1 MNRNFNFKKKFGQNF
16 LIDKDKTQRIVDLIN
31 ANEDDLII
39 EIGPGAGALTK
50 RLVKKNAKLICYEID
65 EDTKEYLLPLEND
78 KTKIVY
84 KDFLTANVK
93 EDIKDIEYKNLYI
106 VGNLPYY
113 ITTPIIEKIIKEEVN
128 VKKMVFMVQKEV
140 GERFASKPNTREYGS
155 ITVFLNYYFNIK
167 QEFIVGRKCFNPSPN
182 VDSVVISLNQK
193 AERKQVDMKKFDKL
207 VRDSFQFKRKNLRN
221 NLKNYDLDKVN
232 EILSDYK
239 LDITHRA
246 EELDYTIFV
255 DLCNRLF

>member
-50 RLVKKNAKLICYEID
+50 RLVKKKAKLICYEID

-193 AERKQVDMKKFDKL
+193 AERKQVDMKKFDRL

-221 NLKNYDLDKVN
+221 NLKNYDLEKIN

>member
-1 MNRNFNFKKKFGQNF
+1 MEKLNKNF
-16 LIDKDKTQRIVDLIN
+16 
-31 ANEDDLII
+31 II
-39 EIGPGAGALTK
+39 KQI
-50 RLVKKNAKLICYEID
+50 
-65 EDTKEYLLPLEND
+65 
-78 KTKIVY
+78 
-84 KDFLTANVK
+84 
-93 EDIKDIEYKNLYI
+93 
-106 VGNLPYY
+106 LPYY
-113 ITTPIIEKIIKEEVN
+113 ITTPIIEKIIKEEVD

-182 VDSVVISLNQK
+182 VDSMVISLNQK
-193 AERKQVDMKKFDKL
+193 SERIKVDMKKFDRL

-221 NLKNYDLDKVN
+221 NLKNYDLDKIN
-232 EILSDYK
+232 EILSKYN

-255 DLCNRLF
+255 DLCNNLF

>member
-1 MNRNFNFKKKFGQNF
+1 MNKNFNFKKKFGQNF

-31 ANEDDLII
+31 ADSDDLII

-65 EDTKEYLLPLEND
+65 EDTKEYLLPLENE

-84 KDFLTANVK
+84 KDFLTASVQ

-167 QEFIVGRKCFNPSPN
+167 QEFIVGRKCFNPAPN

-193 AERKQVDMKKFDKL
+193 AERKQVDMKKFDRL

-221 NLKNYDLDKVN
+221 NLRNYDLDKVN

>member
-1 MNRNFNFKKKFGQNF
+1 MNKNFNFKKKFGQNF

-31 ANEDDLII
+31 ANEEDLII

-65 EDTKEYLLPLEND
+65 EDTKEYLLPLENE
-78 KTKIVY
+78 KTKIIY
-84 KDFLTANVK
+84 KDFLTANIQ
-93 EDIKDIEYKNLYI
+93 EDIKDIEYTNLYI

-140 GERFASKPNTREYGS
+140 GERFASKPNSREYGS

-167 QEFIVGRKCFNPSPN
+167 QEFIVGRRCFNPAPN
-182 VDSVVISLNQK
+182 VDSMVISLNQK
-193 AERKQVDMKKFDKL
+193 PDRLPVDMKKFDRI

-232 EILSDYK
+232 EILSKYK
-239 LDITHRA
+239 YDITHRA
-246 EELDYTIFV
+246 EEFDYKVFV
-255 DLCNRLF
+255 DLSNNLF

>member
-1 MNRNFNFKKKFGQNF
+1 MNKNFNFKKKFGQNF

-93 EDIKDIEYKNLYI
+93 EVIKDIEYKNLYI

-221 NLKNYDLDKVN
+221 NLKKYDLDKVN

>member
-1 MNRNFNFKKKFGQNF
+1 MNKSFNFKKKFGQNF

-113 ITTPIIEKIIKEEVN
+113 ITTPIIEKIIKEEVD

-193 AERKQVDMKKFDKL
+193 PERIPVDMKKFDRL
-207 VRDSFQFKRKNLRN
+207 VRESFQFKRKNLRN
-221 NLKNYDLDKVN
+221 NLRNYDLDKVN
-232 EILSDYK
+232 DILSDYK

>member
-1 MNRNFNFKKKFGQNF
+1 
-16 LIDKDKTQRIVDLIN
+16 
-31 ANEDDLII
+31 
-39 EIGPGAGALTK
+39 
-50 RLVKKNAKLICYEID
+50 
-65 EDTKEYLLPLEND
+65 
-78 KTKIVY
+78 
-84 KDFLTANVK
+84 
-93 EDIKDIEYKNLYI
+93 
-106 VGNLPYY
+106 
-113 ITTPIIEKIIKEEVN
+113 
-128 VKKMVFMVQKEV
+128 MVQKEV

-167 QEFIVGRKCFNPSPN
+167 QEFIVGRKCFNPAPN

-193 AERKQVDMKKFDKL
+193 AERKQVDMKKFDRL

-221 NLKNYDLDKVN
+221 NLRNYDLDKVN

>member
-167 QEFIVGRKCFNPSPN
+167 QEFIVGRKCFNPAPN

-193 AERKQVDMKKFDKL
+193 AERKQVDMKKFDRL

>member
-1 MNRNFNFKKKFGQNF
+1 MNKNFNFKKKFGQNF

-50 RLVKKNAKLICYEID
+50 RLVKKNANLICYEID

-193 AERKQVDMKKFDKL
+193 TERKQVDMKKFDRL

>member
-113 ITTPIIEKIIKEEVN
+113 ITTPIIEKIIKEEVT

>member
-1 MNRNFNFKKKFGQNF
+1 MNKNFNFKKKFGQNF

-78 KTKIVY
+78 KTKIIY

-193 AERKQVDMKKFDKL
+193 AERKQVDMKKFDRL

>member
-1 MNRNFNFKKKFGQNF
+1 MNKNFNFKKKFGQNF

-50 RLVKKNAKLICYEID
+50 RLVKKYAKLICYEID

-128 VKKMVFMVQKEV
+128 VKKMIFMVQKEV

-193 AERKQVDMKKFDKL
+193 SERKQVDMKKFDRL

>member
-182 VDSVVISLNQK
+182 VDSVVISLDQK
-193 AERKQVDMKKFDKL
+193 AERKQVDMKKFDRL

-232 EILSDYK
+232 EILSDHK

>member
-1 MNRNFNFKKKFGQNF
+1 MNKNFNFKKKFGQNF

-31 ANEDDLII
+31 ANEEDLII

-50 RLVKKNAKLICYEID
+50 RLIKKNAKLICYEID
-65 EDTKEYLLPLEND
+65 TDTKEYLLPLENE

-84 KDFLTANVK
+84 KDFLSANVQ
-93 EDIKDIEYKNLYI
+93 EEIKDIEYNNLYI

-113 ITTPIIEKIIKEEVN
+113 ITTPIIEKIIKEEVD

-167 QEFIVGRKCFNPSPN
+167 QEFIVGRKCFNPAPN
-182 VDSVVISLNQK
+182 VDSMVISLNQK
-193 AERKQVDMKKFDKL
+193 PERVKVDMKKFDKL

-221 NLKNYDLDKVN
+221 NLKNYDLNKVN
-232 EILSDYK
+232 EILSKYN

-246 EELDYTIFV
+246 EELDYKVFI
-255 DLCNRLF
+255 DLSNNLF

>member
-50 RLVKKNAKLICYEID
+50 RLVKKNANLICYEID

-193 AERKQVDMKKFDKL
+193 TERKKVDMKKFDKL